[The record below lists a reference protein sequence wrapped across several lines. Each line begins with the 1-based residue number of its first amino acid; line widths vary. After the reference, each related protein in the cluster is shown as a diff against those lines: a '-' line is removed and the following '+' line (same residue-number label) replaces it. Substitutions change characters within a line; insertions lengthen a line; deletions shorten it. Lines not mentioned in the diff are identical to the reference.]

1 MNKLRRI
8 LMVLFCAA
16 LFFLL
21 QYVWLRPPP
30 KFTANDDEMFKTHG
44 EGITWQRYRDNQI
57 VQQIK
62 AAKVT
67 VFFAAEMPDDESE
80 RESEP
85 RSKERESNAAV
96 GNARL
101 LARSSHSGM
110 RSGTQQKPRS
120 THLDLGAPPAQVELE
135 GEVTLISDEHV
146 LRTEWATFADGK
158 VFSDAAVQIEGSRL
172 NLRGHDGFIYVL
184 ADGKLT
190 LLGEVEGEAYPADH
204 TRK

>member
-1 MNKLRRI
+1 MNKLRCI

-30 KFTANDDEMFKTHG
+30 KFTASDDEMFKTHG
-44 EGITWQRYRDNQI
+44 EGITWQRYQDNQI

-80 RESEP
+80 RESG
-85 RSKERESNAAV
+85 KK
-96 GNARL
+96 
-101 LARSSHSGM
+101 LAE
-110 RSGTQQKPRS
+110 
-120 THLDLGAPPAQVELE
+120 LDLGAPPAQVELE

-146 LRTEWATFADGK
+146 LRTKWATFADGK

-172 NLRGHDGFIYVL
+172 NLHGHDGFIYVL